1 MANGTLKLRP
11 SPWKWALIGL
21 VFLALA
27 VGMALL
33 YAASPPQQPPD
44 DSLLVVGALVAFF
57 GAGALASLWMLLP
70 NSAYL
75 LLTTTGFTVRTLFK
89 QKDYRWAEVE
99 DFGATILRGK
109 PWVVFTLSREGKVNL
124 PETSL
129 RGLNKAVSGGDDN
142 LPDTYGMSAEELAEL
157 MNQWKKRS
165 TGAVQ

>member
-1 MANGTLKLRP
+1 MASGTFKLRP

-33 YAASPPQQPPD
+33 YAASPQESSGE
-44 DSLLVVGALVAFF
+44 SLLLVGSLVGFF
-57 GAGALASLWMLLP
+57 GLGALASFWMLLP

-75 LLTTTGFTVRTLFK
+75 LLTPAGFTIRTLLK
-89 QKDYRWAEVE
+89 RKEYRWREVE
-99 DFGATILRGK
+99 EFHAATFRGT

-129 RGLNKAVSGGDDN
+129 RGLNKALSEGDDN
-142 LPDTYGMSAEELAEL
+142 LPDTYGMNAEELAEL
-157 MNQWKKRS
+157 MNQWRKRS